1 MFDLQTEIVIQA
13 SAEAVW
19 VVLSDFPRHAEW
31 NPFVKSIEGT
41 LRAGEKLSVQICPPG
56 GKGMRFKPRV
66 LVAAPG
72 RELRWLGRFLLPGL
86 FDGEHYFIIEAC
98 PEGGVRFIQ
107 GERFSGV
114 LVLLAKSS
122 LQTGVKAGFEAM
134 NLALK
139 ARVEGLTSRGPL

>member
-1 MFDLQTEIVIQA
+1 MFELQTEIVIQA

-19 VVLSDFPRHAEW
+19 EVLSDFPKHAEW
-31 NPFVKSIEGT
+31 NPFVKSIEGN
-41 LRAGEKLSVQICPPG
+41 LRVGAQLSVHVCPPG

-72 RELRWLGRFLLPGL
+72 RELRWLGRFLVPGL
-86 FDGEHYFIIEAC
+86 FDGEHYFIIETR

-114 LVLLAKSS
+114 LVFLAKSS

-139 ARVEGLTSRGPL
+139 TRVEGLKPGGPS